1 MTIKDVEQKTGL
13 GRSNIRFYEKEK
25 LIEPAKNSN
34 NGYKDYSQEDVD
46 EIKKIAYLRTL
57 GISIED
63 IRSVMLEEITLYEVI
78 KFQNVRLEEQITKL
92 KNSKKLC
99 VQMLQ
104 SDTLTFRDLNIEAY
118 VINVNDY
125 WEKNRKSLRFDT
137 VGFLYKWGSVV
148 TWGMLLLICIIVAI
162 LSYPI
167 LPSEIPVQWNGGVA
181 ASWMSKCFIFAF
193 PIACILIRTILRP
206 ILYGKLRIYTPYVK
220 MVTEY
225 VVNSMCLVTL
235 SVELFSILFLVG
247 LVKNIVII
255 LLIEGIILA
264 SLLFMGVRG

>member
-13 GRSNIRFYEKEK
+13 RRSNIRFYEKER

-46 EIKKIAYLRTL
+46 KIKKIAYLRTL
-57 GISIED
+57 GVSIED
-63 IRSVMLEEITLYEVI
+63 IRSIMLHEITLYEVI
-78 KFQNVRLEEQITKL
+78 KTQSAKLEEQITEL
-92 KNSKKLC
+92 KNSKKVC
-99 VQMLQ
+99 DKMLQ
-104 SDTLTFRDLNIEAY
+104 SDTLTFEDLNIEAY
-118 VINVNDY
+118 VINMNDY
-125 WEKNRKSLRFDT
+125 WEKNRKLLRFDS

-148 TWGMLLLICIIVAI
+148 IWRTLFFVCIVVAI
-162 LSYPI
+162 SAYPI
-167 LPSEIPVQWNGGVA
+167 LPSEIPVQWNGGIA
-181 ASWMSKCFIFAF
+181 TSWMSKYFIFTF

-206 ILYGKLRIYTPYVK
+206 ILYGKLQIYTPYVE
-220 MVTEY
+220 MVTDY
-225 VVNSMCLVTL
+225 IANSICLVVL
-235 SVELFSILFLVG
+235 SVEIFSILFLVG